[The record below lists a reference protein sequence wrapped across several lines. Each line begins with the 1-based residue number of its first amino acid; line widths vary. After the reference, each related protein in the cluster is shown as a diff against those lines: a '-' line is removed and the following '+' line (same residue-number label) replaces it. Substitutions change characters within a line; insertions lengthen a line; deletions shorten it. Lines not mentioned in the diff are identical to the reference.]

1 MRRYCF
7 LRENIARYRQV
18 LVVTELVISEAH
30 CRQNYAL
37 GEKIRNPTLAAFVLQ
52 AKYSPNANMFV
63 TASKDGDI
71 KIWDGVSNKCVN
83 TFTKSHDGE
92 EVCSVEFS
100 RNSKVR
106 KENFSGTF
114 I

>member
-1 MRRYCF
+1 M
-7 LRENIARYRQV
+7 
-18 LVVTELVISEAH
+18 
-30 CRQNYAL
+30 
-37 GEKIRNPTLAAFVLQ
+37 Q

-100 RNSKVR
+100 RNSKVG
-106 KENFSGTF
+106 KENPKKFQNVLLLDDSNMRDEYFSTRS
-114 I
+114 